1 VPWLPLPATHPQ
13 IAKVTIPAVPDPSV
27 AAAAP
32 PCRADQLRVV
42 SNGPGGAGGT
52 DYLLLQVFG
61 RGTEACRLSG
71 TPAVQAMYRGRPADV
86 PVRKL
91 RPDSST
97 YLGPVLVTATHPAW
111 LRLAWGSMW
120 CARPVATDTVRVT
133 LPGSAGAFSAPGF
146 RGTPY
151 CNGDPGTHVREPIMV
166 GPFQPQHFR
175 LSRIRSPYSP
185 VEAGDYNGVTRVV
198 GSGREVRFAVTLT
211 SKRDVVLD
219 PCPDY
224 TIGVLSLAHTRTYAL
239 NCAQVPYKDA
249 RGRAYLPAGKPVTF
263 AMRATAPDHPAAGKL
278 SWVLDTPDRTVL
290 AVGALTVKGHG

>member
-1 VPWLPLPATHPQ
+1 
-13 IAKVTIPAVPDPSV
+13 
-27 AAAAP
+27 
-32 PCRADQLRVV
+32 
-42 SNGPGGAGGT
+42 
-52 DYLLLQVFG
+52 
-61 RGTEACRLSG
+61 
-71 TPAVQAMYRGRPADV
+71 
-86 PVRKL
+86 
-91 RPDSST
+91 
-97 YLGPVLVTATHPAW
+97 
-111 LRLAWGSMW
+111 
-120 CARPVATDTVRVT
+120 
-133 LPGSAGAFSAPGF
+133 
-146 RGTPY
+146 
-151 CNGDPGTHVREPIMV
+151 MV

-249 RGRAYLPAGKPVTF
+249 QGRPYLRAGKRVTF

-278 SWVLDTPDRTVL
+278 SWVLDTPDHTVL